1 MDTNQEPSQ
10 QNASRRLLQL
20 ARPHWRPLT
29 WATISLILGSA
40 IGLIYPQAAR
50 FTIDDVIRDGGFGGY
65 TLTQIGAGLLVL
77 FALQAVVTSLRYYL
91 FTAVGDRIV
100 ADLRNQ
106 LYGAIM
112 SQEMGFFDSR
122 GTGELTSRLASDT
135 QVLQNAVTSNLSMLL
150 RFGAQGLGGAIL
162 LFVTSPKL
170 SAILMIA
177 LPVVVGAAVVYGRM
191 VRKLSREVQDAI
203 ARSTEV
209 AEEAIAGIRTVRS
222 FARERAEQG
231 RYGQAVEL
239 SFTLARKRAA
249 LGAIFGG
256 FVTFLGYAA
265 IAVVLALG
273 SRMVAADDMTP
284 GDLAA
289 FILYTLMVAVSLG
302 VLSNLYGD
310 FMRAIGASE
319 RVFTL
324 LDRVPLLPQA
334 ANPRVEPPRTGTVRF
349 EGVTFAYPT
358 RPQVHALDDVSISL
372 EPGHKLALVG
382 PSGSGKS
389 TIAHLIGRFY
399 DPIDGKILIDGTD
412 VRDWDTTVLRESIG
426 VVAQEPL
433 LFSGSIRDNVL
444 YGRPGSSDPEV
455 IEALRAANAW
465 EFVSTFPEGLETLIG
480 ERGVRLSGGQKQR
493 IAIARAVLKDPRI
506 LVLDEATSALDV
518 ESEALVQRA
527 LERLM
532 EGRTT
537 LIIAHRLS
545 TIRSADQVV
554 VIEHGRVVESGDHKT
569 LMAKGAIYARL
580 VESQQLLE

>member
-1 MDTNQEPSQ
+1 MDTPHDPESN
-10 QNASRRLLQL
+10 NTKRMLQL
-20 ARPHWRPLT
+20 ARPHWQRLA
-29 WATISLILGSA
+29 WATLSLIAGSG

-50 FTIDDVIRDGGFGGY
+50 LTIDDIIKEGGFHGY
-65 TLTQIGAGLLVL
+65 TLTQIGLALLVL
-77 FALQAVVTSLRYYL
+77 FALQAVVTSVRYYL
-91 FTAVGDRIV
+91 FTSVGDRIV

-106 LYGAIM
+106 LYASIM
-112 SQEMGFFDSR
+112 GQEMGFFDAR

-135 QVLQNAVTSNLSMLL
+135 QVLQGAVTSNLSMLL
-150 RFGAQGLGGAIL
+150 RFGAQGLGGAVL

-170 SAILMIA
+170 AGIMMIA
-177 LPVVVGAAVVYGRM
+177 LPIVVGAAVIYGRM
-191 VRKLSREVQDAI
+191 VRKLSRQVQDAI

-222 FARERAEQG
+222 FAREQAEQA
-231 RYGQAVEL
+231 RYGVAVEE
-239 SFTLARKRAA
+239 SYALARHRAS

-256 FVTFLGYAA
+256 FVTFMGYGA
-265 IAVVLALG
+265 IAVVLAVG
-273 SRMVAADDMTP
+273 SRMVAAGDMTP

-324 LDRVPLLPQA
+324 LDRVPLLPIA
-334 ANPRVEPPRTGTVRF
+334 EHPRYEPPQTAAVRF
-349 EGVTFAYPT
+349 EDVTFSYPT
-358 RPQVHALDDVSISL
+358 RPQVEALHSVSLTLS
-372 EPGHKLALVG
+372 PGQKLALVG

-389 TIAHLIGRFY
+389 TIAHLVGRFY
-399 DPIDGKILIDGTD
+399 DPQAGQILVDGTD
-412 VRDWDTTVLRESIG
+412 VRDWDITALRESIG

-433 LFSGSIRDNVL
+433 LFSGTIRDNVL
-444 YGRPGSSDPEV
+444 YGRPGASDDEV
-455 IEALRAANAW
+455 IQALRDANAW
-465 EFVSTFPEGLETLIG
+465 EFVSTFPEALETAIG

-493 IAIARAVLKDPRI
+493 IAIARAILKDPRI

-518 ESEALVQRA
+518 ESESLVQRA

-545 TIRSADQVV
+545 TIRNADQVV
-554 VIEHGRVVESGDHKT
+554 VIQDGQVVESGDHKT
-569 LMAKGAIYARL
+569 LMAHGALYTRL

>member
-273 SRMVAADDMTP
+273 SRMVAAGDMTP